1 MRAYLPDYDLVA
13 PAGIDELLRLI
24 AREPGEWRP
33 IAGGTDLMVLLEADR
48 LPFRRLVSLSRI
60 TELRGITASD
70 TYITMGGLT
79 TYSDIQNNEILQREF
94 PLLVKAAS
102 WTGAAATQNRGTLAG
117 NIANGSPAA
126 DSPPALLVYDAEIG
140 LLSERDVTWRE
151 YCEFHTGYK
160 TNCMEPDEIIAHV
173 SLPRNTDGCVQYLR
187 KVGTRKAQA
196 IAKVAFAGLAK
207 LRDGVIERIR
217 IALGSVAPMPIR
229 CHQTESVLLG
239 SHIDPATIAQ
249 AKDAIASEIAP
260 ISDIRSTAEYRTRVT
275 MNLLD
280 EFLRGLAA

>member
-1 MRAYLPDYDLVA
+1 MRAYVPDYDLVA
-13 PAGIDELLRLI
+13 PEGLDELLRLI

-33 IAGGTDLMVLLEADR
+33 IAGGTDLMVLFDADK

-60 TELRGITASD
+60 RELRGITASESYV
-70 TYITMGGLT
+70 TLGGLT
-79 TYSDIQNNEILQREF
+79 TYTDIQQNEILRREF
-94 PLLVKAAS
+94 PLLVQAAS
-102 WTGAAATQNRGTLAG
+102 WTGAVATQNRGTLAG

-140 LLSERDVTWRE
+140 LLSERDVSWK
-151 YCEFHTGYK
+151 YYHEFHTGYK
-160 TNCMEPDEIIAHV
+160 TSVMEPDEIIAHI

-207 LRDGVIERIR
+207 LREGVVERIR

-229 CHQTESVLLG
+229 CTQTEALLTG
-239 SHIDPATIAQ
+239 RTVNQAAIGQ
-249 AKDAIASEIAP
+249 AKEALAAEIAP

-280 EFLRGLAA
+280 EFLRSLVP